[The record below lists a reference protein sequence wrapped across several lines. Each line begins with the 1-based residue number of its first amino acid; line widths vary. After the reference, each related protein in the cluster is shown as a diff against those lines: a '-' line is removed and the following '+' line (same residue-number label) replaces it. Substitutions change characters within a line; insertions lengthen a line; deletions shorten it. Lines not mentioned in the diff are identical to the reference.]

1 MDLLHRKP
9 DAKDFRMGR
18 DCQFCAQADAAFHER
33 KPMDRLIQPKMDD
46 IAAAHLTEEGYVKHR
61 LAELMRRPGYA
72 VSGLA
77 KSA

>member
-9 DAKDFRMGR
+9 EAKDFRMGR
-18 DCQFCAQADAAFHER
+18 DCQFCAHADPAFHQR
-33 KPMDRLIQPKMDD
+33 KPMDRLIQSKMDD

-72 VSGLA
+72 VAGLS